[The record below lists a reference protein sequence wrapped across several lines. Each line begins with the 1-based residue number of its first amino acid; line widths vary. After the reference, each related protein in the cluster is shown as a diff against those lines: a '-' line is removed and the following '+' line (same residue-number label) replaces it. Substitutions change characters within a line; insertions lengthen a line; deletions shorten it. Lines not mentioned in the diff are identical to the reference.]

1 MATLFQKLSLYRSRP
16 VNGTAARV
24 SDNSRIAQHAKARRL
39 RKQAR
44 KTKDARKKADLEA
57 AAQKLAR
64 PNSSI
69 SARAAARA
77 KRQMERAKWERGR

>member
-1 MATLFQKLSLYRSRP
+1 MATLFQRLSLYRPRP

-24 SDNSRIAQHAKARRL
+24 SDNSRIARYTKARKL

-44 KTKDARKKADLEA
+44 KTKDAGKKTDLEA
-57 AAQKLAR
+57 AAQKLGR
-64 PNSSI
+64 PNPSI
-69 SARAAARA
+69 SDRAVARA